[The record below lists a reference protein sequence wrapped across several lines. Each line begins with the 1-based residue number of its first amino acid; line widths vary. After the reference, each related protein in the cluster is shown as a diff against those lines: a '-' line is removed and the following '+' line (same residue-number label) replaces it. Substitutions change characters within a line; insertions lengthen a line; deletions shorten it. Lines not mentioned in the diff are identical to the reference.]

1 MRERS
6 DGEERKG
13 REGIEVKGT
22 EHEGELM
29 NKSMARDQYRYGR
42 VRRKR
47 KTTDRGKRKRRTK
60 KGKELDEIYS

>member
-1 MRERS
+1 M
-6 DGEERKG
+6 
-13 REGIEVKGT
+13 KGT